1 MDIKRQGNE
10 MRANQIIKQLRRRGM
25 EGYYCKSIEAS
36 QKCILSLIP
45 QTDQIGWGGS
55 RTLEQI
61 GIRELLRERGNP
73 MIERNADMPVE
84 LKRQRMREAL
94 LSGTFLMSTNAITLQ
109 GELVNIDGIGNRVAA
124 LCFGPRQVV
133 VVAGMNKVVTD
144 IECAVKRLHAV
155 ACAENSIRYGSKTPC
170 AHTGLCSDCLE
181 NSLCG
186 QIVVTR
192 LTQVPNRIKVVLIDA
207 ELGF

>member
-1 MDIKRQGNE
+1 MDIKRQGNQ
-10 MRANQIIKQLRRRGM
+10 MRAQQIITQLGRRGM
-25 EGYYCKSIEAS
+25 DGFFCRSVEEA
-36 QKCILSLIP
+36 QARMLDLIP
-45 QTDQIGWGGS
+45 ATDRVGWGGS

-73 MIERNADMPVE
+73 MIERSAEMPLA

-94 LSGTFLMSTNAITLQ
+94 LSDTFLMSTNAITLR

-124 LCFGPRQVV
+124 LCFGPGQVV
-133 VVAGMNKVVTD
+133 IAAGMNKVVTD
-144 IECAVKRLHAV
+144 VESAIKRLHAV
-155 ACAENSIRYGSKTPC
+155 ACAENSIRYGGKTPC
-170 AHTGLCSDCLE
+170 ARTGLCGDCLE

-186 QIVVTR
+186 QVVVTR
-192 LTQVPNRIKVVLIDA
+192 LTQVPHRIKVVLIDA